1 MNRHTSGNDAGGRS
15 PARRLLLLTILVATA
30 ALIVQV
36 GSALAENS
44 HLNYFPQT
52 GELVYWRA
60 VEFQNQAGQTF
71 NRVGSRQI
79 GAQHGVTH
87 DLHVRP
93 ADEVPDGGD

>member
-52 GELVYWRA
+52 GELDEGHPEIV
-60 VEFQNQAGQTF
+60 
-71 NRVGSRQI
+71 
-79 GAQHGVTH
+79 H
-87 DLHVRP
+87 DLSP
-93 ADEVPDGGD
+93 TAGGRSRSPTRAGASTTS